1 MESNDAYNFH
11 YQPLYTPEG
20 LGLCR
25 LYYTVLHN
33 DGSVKDYCDTVP
45 LSEVQ
50 NIISNYT
57 H

>member
-1 MESNDAYNFH
+1 MDSNDAYNFH
-11 YQPLYTPEG
+11 YQPLTSPAEV
-20 LGLCR
+20 GLCR
-25 LYYTVLHN
+25 LYYTILHN